1 MCRCQDRQQDTGGRE
16 EGPASLLLGP
26 WDGGAE
32 GQRES
37 QRQLAV
43 CKQIIQQIN
52 FSDAQLVFLSN
63 PAALPVCLFHFAAGL
78 GKRGSAS
85 VPGHAREQSSG
96 GWGSQSGSTEWKREQ
111 EARRAGGAFT
121 AGRRRG
127 KEPTACVC
135 VCPLVCASASVLC
148 VHLCRCICVSV
159 CGYVLCV
166 CVCVC
171 LSRWVRWAGSKC
183 GG

>member
-63 PAALPVCLFHFAAGL
+63 PAVLPVCLFHFAAGL

-96 GWGSQSGSTEWKREQ
+96 AGDLRAEAQSGSESRRPGGQ
-111 EARRAGGAFT
+111 E
-121 AGRRRG
+121 
-127 KEPTACVC
+127 
-135 VCPLVCASASVLC
+135 
-148 VHLCRCICVSV
+148 VHLRPGVEEGKSPPR
-159 CGYVLCV
+159 V
-166 CVCVC
+166 CVCVH
-171 LSRWVRWAGSKC
+171 
-183 GG
+183 